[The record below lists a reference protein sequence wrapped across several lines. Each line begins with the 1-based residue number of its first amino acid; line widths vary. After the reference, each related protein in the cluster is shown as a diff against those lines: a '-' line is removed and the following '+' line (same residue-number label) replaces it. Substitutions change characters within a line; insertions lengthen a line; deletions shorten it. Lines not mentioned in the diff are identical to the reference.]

1 MKISSE
7 KFTHVADTQWATPVT
22 YALGKAQPVA
32 GGHVTNL
39 SPTPSAGSI
48 TEIYQAYMADK
59 LDDDT
64 CQDPDRMLYAWK
76 NLAPVFEHLHPQDV
90 DRAVCRAYHA
100 KRQANGAKSSTINKE
115 LRFLRASFKFSLGH
129 HGGAIFAFLQ
139 EPPSRDRWLTRD
151 EANRLLD
158 CCKTDH
164 LKLFI
169 QLCLATAARKGAVY
183 ELTTDNIS
191 FDQEGGGVID
201 LGVKPNGKKRARV
214 PMTKSCRKAIEAAL
228 QVNETEFV
236 VEYGGKPV
244 KDVIKAFNR
253 AVKRAGIED
262 LHIQD
267 LRHTAAVWMIGD
279 GVEMAKV
286 STYLGHTSIDI
297 TRNVY
302 AKYEPGHLKD
312 AAAALEI

>member
-1 MKISSE
+1 MKITSE
-7 KFTHVADTQWATPVT
+7 PISHTEWATPVT
-22 YALGKAQPVA
+22 YALDQAQPVA
-32 GGHVTNL
+32 GRDGINVP
-39 SPTPSAGSI
+39 PTPSAGSI
-48 TEIYQAYMADK
+48 GDIYQAYMADK

-76 NLAPVFEHLHPQDV
+76 NLASVFEHLHPQDI
-90 DRAVCRAYHA
+90 DRQVCRAYHA
-100 KRQANGAKSSTINKE
+100 KRKGAKNSTINKE
-115 LRFLRASFKFSLGH
+115 LRLLRAALKFSLGH
-129 HGGAIFAFLQ
+129 HGGAIFAFLP
-139 EPPSRDRWLTRD
+139 EPPSRDRWLTRE

-169 QLCLATAARKGAVY
+169 QICLATAARKAAVY

-228 QVNETEFV
+228 QVNETEFLI
-236 VEYGGKPV
+236 EYAGKPV

-253 AVKRAGIED
+253 AVERAGIED
-262 LHIQD
+262 FHIHD

-286 STYLGHTSIDI
+286 STYLGHTSIDV
-297 TRNVY
+297 TRNTY
-302 AKYEPGHLKD
+302 AKYEPGHLQD